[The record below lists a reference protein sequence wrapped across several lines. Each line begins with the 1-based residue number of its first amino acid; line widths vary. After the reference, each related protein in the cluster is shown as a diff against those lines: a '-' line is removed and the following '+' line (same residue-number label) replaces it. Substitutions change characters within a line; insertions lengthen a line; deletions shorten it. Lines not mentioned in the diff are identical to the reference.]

1 MAFSEFTWEL
11 CILGYPRLCS
21 VGKVFRMCSFSADV
35 EPTVQSL
42 CVPQSSVSRV
52 KETVHNA
59 SERGRVF

>member
-35 EPTVQSL
+35 ESL
-42 CVPQSSVSRV
+42 CIPQSSVSRV

-59 SERGRVF
+59 SERGRIF